1 VLVEG
6 PSKSGREDMTG
17 RTRGNRIVNFPGE
30 KELIGKTVSVLITKA
45 FLHSLRGE
53 MVEKE
58 REDVH

>member
-6 PSKSGREDMTG
+6 PSKNEREDMTG

-30 KELIGKTVSVLITKA
+30 RELIGKTVSVLITET

-53 MVEKE
+53 MEEKE
-58 REDVH
+58 RKDVH